1 MRIILNNNATQE
13 DIRLCNEKG
22 INHVSAK
29 ILDYKS
35 GS

>member
-1 MRIILNNNATQE
+1 MRIILNNNANQE
-13 DIRLCNEKG
+13 DARLCNEKG
-22 INHVSAK
+22 TNYVSTV